1 MVSSVPASCLLCSV
15 CLCMLYACWGILP
28 RVLLLRVFWFC
39 SPYAY
44 VFIAQL
50 CRASYAHNYCEM
62 SEIQGNEWPVS
73 NQMQP
78 VRRWGYRSL
87 HPGLRAARWSLS
99 GDEQCR
105 HSLIASCF
113 VLFHWYPWEAC
124 AFLKG
129 NLGRGGMERRPR
141 GVAWMYCMREE

>member
-1 MVSSVPASCLLCSV
+1 MYLPPASFAQFVSACFMLAGGSCRRFCCYV
-15 CLCMLYACWGILP
+15 CFGFA
-28 RVLLLRVFWFC
+28 LRN
-39 SPYAY
+39 AY
-44 VFIAQL
+44 VFTTQL
-50 CRASYAHNYCEM
+50 RRASYAHNYCER
-62 SEIQGNEWPVS
+62 SETQGDEWPVS
-73 NQMQP
+73 NQTQP

-87 HPGLRAARWSLS
+87 HPGLWAARGSLS
-99 GDEQCR
+99 GDEQSR

-124 AFLKG
+124 AFLRG